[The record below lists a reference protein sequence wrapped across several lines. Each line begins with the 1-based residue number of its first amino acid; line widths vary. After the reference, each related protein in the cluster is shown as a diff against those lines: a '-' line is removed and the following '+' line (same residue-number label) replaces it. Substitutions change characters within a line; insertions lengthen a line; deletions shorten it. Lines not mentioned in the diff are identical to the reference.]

1 MATEIKSALELRWP
15 TGVRLPIVLTFE
27 HQCGEGTPPRPGERP
42 NYLIGGQ
49 IEYGARRGV
58 WNILEMLD
66 KVGVKA
72 TFLVSGLTAEKYPD
86 TVRAAH
92 KAGHEI
98 AGMSYSFERIRTA
111 SRERE
116 QAMVR
121 RTVKVLEDTCGARI
135 RGWRCPDY
143 RPRPQTHD
151 ILSAEGFAWDSSMLN
166 DDLPYLMDCE
176 GGRKLI
182 EIPFSTST
190 ADRTYVAF
198 PYPMRGGPDG
208 LANVWDYEFDVLYRE
223 SASAPRLMI
232 ISLQTWASGR
242 PTPLRTL
249 RQFIERLS
257 AHNDIQFARCEEIA
271 GWCGPAAA
279 GGNVRN

>member
-1 MATEIKSALELRWP
+1 MATEIKSALDVRWP
-15 TGVRLPIVLTFE
+15 SGVRLPIVLTFE
-27 HQCGEGTPPRPGERP
+27 HQSGEGTPLRPGDRP

-58 WNILEMLD
+58 WNILELLD
-66 KVGVKA
+66 KLGVKA
-72 TFLVSGLTAEKYPD
+72 TFLVSGLTAEKYPE

-98 AGMSYSFERIRTA
+98 AGMSYSFERVRTA

-135 RGWRCPDY
+135 TGWRCPDY
-143 RPRPQTHD
+143 RPSPQTLD
-151 ILSAEGFAWDSSMLN
+151 ILSAEGFAWDSSLLN

-190 ADRTYVAF
+190 ADKTYIAF

-208 LANVWDYEFDVLYRE
+208 LANVWNTEFDVLYRE
-223 SASAPRLMI
+223 SERAPRFMI
-232 ISLQTWASGR
+232 LSIQTWATGR

-249 RQFIERLS
+249 KHFLERLS
-257 AHNDIQFARCEEIA
+257 GYNDIQFARCAEIA
-271 GWCGPAAA
+271 AWCGGSA
-279 GGNVRN
+279 NSKN

>member
-1 MATEIKSALELRWP
+1 MATEITSALGFRWP
-15 TGVRLPIVLTFE
+15 TGVRLPVVLTFE
-27 HQCGEGTPPRPGERP
+27 HQCGEGTPPRAGDRP

-58 WNILEMLD
+58 WNILEELD
-66 KVGVKA
+66 KLNVKT
-72 TFLVSGLTAEKYPD
+72 TFFVSGNTAEKYPD
-86 TVRAAH
+86 TVRAAQ

-98 AGMSYSFERIRTA
+98 AGMSFNFEKIRTA

-121 RTVKVLEDTCGARI
+121 RTVKALQDTCGARI

-143 RPRPQTHD
+143 RVSHQTLD
-151 ILSAEGFAWDSSMLN
+151 ILSDEGFAWDSSLLN
-166 DDLPYLMDCE
+166 DDLPYLMDCT
-176 GGRKLI
+176 GGRLV

-190 ADRTYVAF
+190 ADKTYVAF

-208 LANVWDYEFDVLYRE
+208 LANVWESEFEVLYRE
-223 SASAPRLMI
+223 SENAPRFMI
-232 ISLQTWASGR
+232 ISMQTWATGR

-249 RQFIERLS
+249 RRFLERLS
-257 AHNDIQFARCEEIA
+257 AYNDIQFARCEDIS
-271 GWCGPAAA
+271 GWCNGKS
-279 GGNVRN
+279 